1 VLLTNNETVVRECCM
16 GKKIGRGIIFI
27 AAIFVLPGAAAQQS
41 GKVARVGFVS
51 STGDPKAP
59 GPLVEAFREK
69 LRELGHVE
77 GKNIRVD
84 YRFAE
89 GKLDRVPSFV
99 EELARLKVEALVVSS
114 VPAIRA
120 AKRAT
125 TTVPVVMVI
134 SVDPVAIGIV
144 KSLAEPGGNITGLVS
159 LNRDLRRQGLDILKE
174 AIPDLSRVG
183 ILWNSEGRASAT
195 AFKEYETAAPQKRIQ
210 LQSLE
215 VRGSTP
221 NLEAAF
227 QAAVKG
233 RAGALITVSNA
244 ALARY
249 LKEIAELALK
259 NRLPSMSERGD
270 YAAAGGFM
278 DYSANYAENFRRVA
292 VYVDKILKG
301 AKPAD
306 LPIEPTKFD
315 LVINLKTAKQLGIAV
330 PPGVLK
336 RANRVIK

>member
-1 VLLTNNETVVRECCM
+1 VGEGEGWGPDMRNILLLL
-16 GKKIGRGIIFI
+16 IIITFLTYP
-27 AAIFVLPGAAAQQS
+27 AFAQQPA
-41 GKVARVGFVS
+41 KVARVGFVS
-51 STGDPKAP
+51 STGDSKAP
-59 GPLVEAFREK
+59 GLLVEAFRQK

-77 GKNIRVD
+77 GKNIRVE
-84 YRFAE
+84 YRYAE
-89 GKLDRVPSFV
+89 GKLDRVPGFV
-99 EELARLKVEALVVSS
+99 DELVGLKVDALVVSS

-144 KSLAEPGGNITGLVS
+144 KSFAQPGGNITGLVS
-159 LNRDLRRQGLDILKE
+159 LNRDLRKQSLELLKE
-174 AIPDLSRVG
+174 AVPGLARVG
-183 ILWNSEGRASAT
+183 VLWNSEGRASAT
-195 AFKEYETAAPQKRIQ
+195 AYKDYEAAAPSKKLQ

-221 NLEAAF
+221 NLEGAF

-233 RAGALITVSNA
+233 RAGALITVSNS
-244 ALARY
+244 ALARNF
-249 LKEIAELALK
+249 KPIAELALK
-259 NRLPSMSERGD
+259 NRLPSMSERSE
-270 YAAAGGFM
+270 YAEAGGLM
-278 DYSANYAENFRRVA
+278 DYSPDYAENFRRVA

-306 LPIEPTKFD
+306 LPIEPTKFN
-315 LVINLKTAKQLGIAV
+315 LVVNLKTAKQLGVAV
-330 PPGVLK
+330 PLDVVK

>member
-1 VLLTNNETVVRECCM
+1 MKYICLAVVM
-16 GKKIGRGIIFI
+16 M
-27 AAIFVLPGAAAQQS
+27 AAALVYPAVAGTQQPA
-41 GKVARVGFVS
+41 KVARVGFVS
-51 STGDPKAP
+51 STGDSKAP
-59 GPLVEAFREK
+59 GPLVEAFRQK

-77 GKNIRVD
+77 GKNIRVE
-84 YRFAE
+84 YRYAE
-89 GKLDRVPSFV
+89 GKLDRVPGFV
-99 EELARLKVEALVVSS
+99 DELVGLKVDALVVSS

-144 KSLAEPGGNITGLVS
+144 KSLAQPGGNITGLVS
-159 LNRDLRRQGLDILKE
+159 LNRDLRKQGLELLKE
-174 AIPDLSRVG
+174 AVPGLARVG
-183 ILWNSEGRASAT
+183 VLWNSEGRASAT
-195 AFKEYETAAPQKRIQ
+195 AFKDYEAAAPPKRIQ

-221 NLEAAF
+221 NLEGAF

-249 LKEIAELALK
+249 PKQIAELALK
-259 NRLPSMSERGD
+259 NRLPSMSERSE

-301 AKPAD
+301 AKPAE

-315 LVINLKTAKQLGIAV
+315 LAINLKTAEQLGVAV
-330 PPGVLK
+330 PLDIVK
-336 RANRVIK
+336 RARRVIK

>member
-1 VLLTNNETVVRECCM
+1 MSNILETLLIYAASEGDANMLYATGFFVPDPFIFFKHRGRKYAVMSDLEIDRAKRQADVDTVLSLSSY
-16 GKKIGRGIIFI
+16 
-27 AAIFVLPGAAAQQS
+27 QQQL
-41 GKVARVGFVS
+41 KN
-51 STGDPKAP
+51 TG
-59 GPLVEAFREK
+59 
-69 LRELGHVE
+69 
-77 GKNIRVD
+77 
-84 YRFAE
+84 
-89 GKLDRVPSFV
+89 
-99 EELARLKVEALVVSS
+99 
-114 VPAIRA
+114 
-120 AKRAT
+120 KRAT

-144 KSLAEPGGNITGLVS
+144 KSLAQPGGNITGLVS
-159 LNRDLRRQGLDILKE
+159 LNRDLRKQGLELLKE
-174 AIPDLSRVG
+174 AVPGLQRVG
-183 ILWNSEGRASAT
+183 VLWNSEGRASAT
-195 AFKEYETAAPQKRIQ
+195 AFKDYEAAAPPKRIQ

-221 NLEAAF
+221 NLEGAF

-249 LKEIAELALK
+249 PKQIAELALK
-259 NRLPSMSERGD
+259 NRLPSMSERSE
-270 YAAAGGFM
+270 YAAASGFM

-306 LPIEPTKFD
+306 LPMEPTKFD
-315 LVINLKTAKQLGIAV
+315 LTINLKTAKQLGVAV
-330 PPGVLK
+330 PPDVVK